1 VAKKEFTS
9 LNLTKSNHKELT
21 GKIKAHL
28 ALIGGNLIYGLN
40 YVVAK
45 GIMPDYISPR
55 GVIFWRVLVAFIFFN
70 LYHLFWGKEKIE
82 KKDLLRLAACGL
94 FGVAINQIM
103 FFEGLNLSTPINASI
118 LMTSTPIVTSIFA
131 LILIKEKLS
140 ILKVVGIILG
150 TTGATTI
157 ILVGGQFSLDSDL
170 FTGNL
175 FLFLNAASFAL
186 YLVIAK
192 PLLQKYKTMT
202 VIRWV
207 FNFGIIFALPF
218 CIKPALETNYQ
229 QFDVRVWASMFYILF
244 AVTILAYLLVSSSL
258 KHVSPI
264 VTSSYIYT
272 QPFIASVV
280 AVLIMHEPLTLIEII
295 SAALIFSGV
304 YFVSKQNKRLYRK

>member
-1 VAKKEFTS
+1 MNNKV
-9 LNLTKSNHKELT
+9 
-21 GKIKAHL
+21 KAHL

-45 GIMPDYISPR
+45 GIMPDYISPK
-55 GVIFWRVLVAFIFFN
+55 GVIFWRVLIAFIFFN
-70 LYHLFWGKEKIE
+70 VYNLFWGKEKVD
-82 KKDLLRLAACGL
+82 KKDLLRLAVCAL

-118 LMTSTPIVTSIFA
+118 LMTSTPIITTIFA
-131 LILIKEKLS
+131 FFLIKERPNL
-140 ILKVVGIILG
+140 LKIVGIILG
-150 TTGATTI
+150 TSGATAI
-157 ILVGGQFSLDSDL
+157 ILMGGNFSLSSDL
-170 FTGNL
+170 FVGNL
-175 FLFLNAASFAL
+175 FLFLNAVSFAL

-192 PLLQKYKTMT
+192 PLLVKYKTMT

-218 CIKPALETNYQ
+218 CIKPALEVNYQ
-229 QFDVRVWASMFYILF
+229 LFDFRVWASMFYILF

-280 AVLIMHEPLTLIEII
+280 SVFIMHEKLTLIEII
-295 SAALIFSGV
+295 SALLIFSGV
-304 YFVSKQNKRLYRK
+304 YFVSRQKRKALS

>member
-1 VAKKEFTS
+1 M
-9 LNLTKSNHKELT
+9 SNKV
-21 GKIKAHL
+21 KAHL
-28 ALIGGNLIYGLN
+28 ALIAGNLIYGLN

-45 GIMPDYISPR
+45 GIMPDYISPK
-55 GVIFWRVLVAFIFFN
+55 GVIFWRVLIAFIFFN
-70 LYHLFWGKEKIE
+70 IYNLFWGKEKVD

-131 LILIKEKLS
+131 FFLIKERLNF
-140 ILKVVGIILG
+140 LKAIGIILG
-150 TTGATTI
+150 TTGATAI
-157 ILVGGQFSLDSDL
+157 ILMEGNFSLSSDL
-170 FTGNL
+170 FLGNL
-175 FLFLNAASFAL
+175 FLFLNAVSFAL

-192 PLLQKYKTMT
+192 PLLVKYKTMT

-218 CIKPALETNYQ
+218 CIKPALEVNYQ
-229 QFDVRVWASMFYILF
+229 LFDFRVWASMFYILF

-272 QPFIASVV
+272 QPFIASIVSV
-280 AVLIMHEPLTLIEII
+280 FIMHEKLTLIEIV
-295 SAALIFSGV
+295 SALLIFSGV
-304 YFVSKQNKRLYRK
+304 YFVSRQKRKALQ

>member
-1 VAKKEFTS
+1 
-9 LNLTKSNHKELT
+9 
-21 GKIKAHL
+21 
-28 ALIGGNLIYGLN
+28 
-40 YVVAK
+40 
-45 GIMPDYISPR
+45 MPDYISPK
-55 GVIFWRVLVAFIFFN
+55 GVIFWRVLIAFIFFN
-70 LYHLFWGKEKIE
+70 IYNLFWGKEKVD

-131 LILIKEKLS
+131 FFLIKERLNF
-140 ILKVVGIILG
+140 LKAIGIILG
-150 TTGATTI
+150 TTGATAI
-157 ILVGGQFSLDSDL
+157 ILMEGNFSLSSDL
-170 FTGNL
+170 FLGNL
-175 FLFLNAASFAL
+175 FLFLNAVSFAL

-192 PLLQKYKTMT
+192 PLLVKYKTMT

-218 CIKPALETNYQ
+218 CIKPALEVNYQ
-229 QFDVRVWASMFYILF
+229 LFDFRVWASMFYILF

-272 QPFIASVV
+272 QPFIASIVSV
-280 AVLIMHEPLTLIEII
+280 FIMHEKLTLIEIV
-295 SAALIFSGV
+295 SALLIFSGV
-304 YFVSKQNKRLYRK
+304 YFVSRQKRKALQ